1 MVSAIPGLRCIST
14 GSWLAYQSTR
24 FNWGSVPSRVSRR
37 GEGVAGSK
45 FHDHRRSVRFDDC
58 LSILVSADRSAIACE
73 TYFRLATLDPAPTTM
88 SRKLVLASGS
98 PRRRQLLSA
107 AGLSFELVESGVEE
121 RRQPQEPAREYALRM
136 AQTKAL
142 AVARRLPDS
151 IVLGADTVVECEA
164 EILEKPVD
172 AADAQRM
179 LTLLA
184 GRGHVV
190 ITAFAV
196 AHDRRLIE
204 TEAVES
210 EVFFRP
216 LSETEIHDYIASGE
230 PFDKAGAY
238 GIQGIGGSFISRVD
252 GPRDNVMGLPVEKV
266 LAALERC
273 GVTRPT

>member
-1 MVSAIPGLRCIST
+1 MT
-14 GSWLAYQSTR
+14 
-24 FNWGSVPSRVSRR
+24 
-37 GEGVAGSK
+37 
-45 FHDHRRSVRFDDC
+45 
-58 LSILVSADRSAIACE
+58 
-73 TYFRLATLDPAPTTM
+73 
-88 SRKLVLASGS
+88 RKLILASGS

-107 AGLSFELVESGVEE
+107 AGLRFELAESGIEE
-121 RRQPQEPAREYALRM
+121 LRQPQEQAREYALRM

-142 AVARRLPDS
+142 AVARRHPDS
-151 IVLGADTVVECEA
+151 IVLGADTVVECAA
-164 EILEKPVD
+164 EILEKPLD

-179 LTLLA
+179 LTMLA

-196 AHDRRLIE
+196 ARDGWLIE

-216 LSETEIHDYIASGE
+216 LSETEIRDYIASGE

-238 GIQGIGGSFISRVD
+238 GIQGMGGSFISRVK
-252 GPRDNVMGLPVEKV
+252 GTRDNVMGLPVEKV

-273 GVTRPT
+273 GVARPT

>member
-1 MVSAIPGLRCIST
+1 MSGRGKGAGSIFQDHRDSRTTFFQFVSA
-14 GSWLAYQSTR
+14 
-24 FNWGSVPSRVSRR
+24 
-37 GEGVAGSK
+37 
-45 FHDHRRSVRFDDC
+45 H
-58 LSILVSADRSAIACE
+58 RSAIACE
-73 TYFRLATLDPAPTTM
+73 TYFRLATLDPALTTM
-88 SRKLVLASGS
+88 SRKLILASGS

-107 AGLSFELVESGVEE
+107 AGLSFELAESGVEE
-121 RRQPQEPAREYALRM
+121 RRQPREHAREYALRM

-142 AVARRLPDS
+142 AVARRRPDS

-172 AADAQRM
+172 AADARRM

-196 AHDRRLIE
+196 ALDRRLVE
-204 TEAVES
+204 SEAVES

-216 LSETEIHDYIASGE
+216 LSETEIRDYIASGE

-238 GIQGIGGSFISRVD
+238 GIQGSGRSFISRVD
-252 GPRDNVMGLPVEKV
+252 GPRDHVMGLPVEKV

-273 GVTRPT
+273 GVARAT

>member
-1 MVSAIPGLRCIST
+1 M
-14 GSWLAYQSTR
+14 
-24 FNWGSVPSRVSRR
+24 
-37 GEGVAGSK
+37 
-45 FHDHRRSVRFDDC
+45 
-58 LSILVSADRSAIACE
+58 
-73 TYFRLATLDPAPTTM
+73 AP
-88 SRKLVLASGS
+88 KLILASGS
-98 PRRRQLLSA
+98 PRRRQLLSGT
-107 AGLSFELVESGVEE
+107 GLSFGLAESGVEE
-121 RRQPQEPAREYALRM
+121 RRQPQERAREYALRM

-142 AVARRLPDS
+142 AVARQHHDS

-179 LTLLA
+179 LTMLA
-184 GRGHVV
+184 GRGHRV

-196 AHDRRLIE
+196 AHGSHLIE

-216 LSETEIHDYIASGE
+216 LSETEIRDYIASGE

-238 GIQGIGGSFISRVD
+238 GIQGIGGGFISRVD
-252 GPRDNVMGLPVEKV
+252 GPRDNVMGLPVDKV

-273 GVTRPT
+273 GVARPA

>member
-1 MVSAIPGLRCIST
+1 
-14 GSWLAYQSTR
+14 
-24 FNWGSVPSRVSRR
+24 
-37 GEGVAGSK
+37 
-45 FHDHRRSVRFDDC
+45 
-58 LSILVSADRSAIACE
+58 
-73 TYFRLATLDPAPTTM
+73 M
-88 SRKLVLASGS
+88 SRKLILASGS

-107 AGLSFELVESGVEE
+107 AGLSFELAESGVEE
-121 RRQPQEPAREYALRM
+121 RRQPQEHAREYALRM

-142 AVARRLPDS
+142 AVARRHPDS

-164 EILEKPVD
+164 EILEKPLD
-172 AADAQRM
+172 AADARRM

-196 AHDRRLIE
+196 AHDRRLVE
-204 TEAVES
+204 SEAVES

-216 LSETEIHDYIASGE
+216 LSETEIRDYIASGE

-238 GIQGIGGSFISRVD
+238 GIQGIGGSFITRVN

-266 LAALERC
+266 LAALQRC
-273 GVTRPT
+273 GVASPT